1 MNIQISQDNSYSTFT
16 RSDGL
21 LIRINECYFVK
32 KQDENDTG
40 MNYDIFSIER
50 LWIDE
55 NQIGRASGFYYLRP
69 YETFHEANRKFFS
82 NEIFRF
88 PSTNDSIE
96 IDSIIR
102 PCYVFDTGTFC
113 KGKPIAEYTSR
124 ILPMDLFVCEYRVD
138 KSARTFT
145 RLPKSKH
152 IVINTKAYCFD
163 NYIEKLSIKRDYQ
176 VCIETMMII
185 RQCSSNLILVS
196 SKRNISS
203 SFDNLFK

>member
-1 MNIQISQDNSYSTFT
+1 MNIHISQDNQLFYSTFT

-21 LIRINECYFVK
+21 LIRINECYIVK
-32 KQDENDTG
+32 KQDENIG
-40 MNYDIFSIER
+40 YDIFSIER
-50 LWIDE
+50 LWIDD
-55 NQIGRASGFYYLRP
+55 NQIERASGFYYLRS
-69 YETFHEANRKFFS
+69 YETFHEVNRKFFS

-96 IDSIIR
+96 INSIIR

-113 KGKPIAEYTSR
+113 KGKPIPEYTSR

-152 IVINTKAYCFD
+152 ITINTKAYCFD

-176 VCIETMMII
+176 VYWNRLCFVFLLI
-185 RQCSSNLILVS
+185 NL
-196 SKRNISS
+196 
-203 SFDNLFK
+203 LF

>member
-1 MNIQISQDNSYSTFT
+1 MNIHISQDNQLFYSTFT

-21 LIRINECYFVK
+21 LIRINECYIVK
-32 KQDENDTG
+32 KQDENIG
-40 MNYDIFSIER
+40 YDIFSIER
-50 LWIDE
+50 LWIDD
-55 NQIGRASGFYYLRP
+55 NQIGRASGFYYLRS
-69 YETFHEANRKFFS
+69 YETFHEVNRKFFS

-96 IDSIIR
+96 INSIIR
-102 PCYVFDTGTFC
+102 PCYVFDIGTFC
-113 KGKPIAEYTSR
+113 KGKPIPEYTSR

-152 IVINTKAYCFD
+152 ITINTKAYCFD

-176 VCIETMMII
+176 VYWNRLCFVFLLI
-185 RQCSSNLILVS
+185 NL
-196 SKRNISS
+196 
-203 SFDNLFK
+203 LF

>member
-1 MNIQISQDNSYSTFT
+1 MNIHISQDNQLFYSTLT

-21 LIRINECYFVK
+21 LIRINECYIVK
-32 KQDENDTG
+32 KQDENIG
-40 MNYDIFSIER
+40 YDIFSIER
-50 LWIDE
+50 LWIDD
-55 NQIGRASGFYYLRP
+55 NQIGRASGFYYLRS
-69 YETFHEANRKFFS
+69 YETFHEVNRKFFS

-96 IDSIIR
+96 INSIIR
-102 PCYVFDTGTFC
+102 PCYVFDIGTFC
-113 KGKPIAEYTSR
+113 KGKPIPEYTSR

-152 IVINTKAYCFD
+152 ITINTKAYCFD

-176 VCIETMMII
+176 VYWNRLCFVFLLI
-185 RQCSSNLILVS
+185 NL
-196 SKRNISS
+196 
-203 SFDNLFK
+203 LF